1 MWWTSSLRTAD
12 AFPVVASLPPLLFGG
27 REATTG
33 NASAVRRLLNE
44 VKEQVSQGCLTR
56 TWLLVVVW
64 RSTGVLIPLQE
75 PFYRQ
80 NYSTASTSFEQK
92 VKKVEI
98 ASLHANATLTYFRL
112 SRLFSRKQRCYRML
126 LRLIGGRA
134 ECSEAKGH
142 IECWNIWPKK
152 KCVWLIF
159 WKGYSLRTTRKCT
172 YVG

>member
-27 REATTG
+27 REATAR

-56 TWLLVVVW
+56 KWLLIVVW

-80 NYSTASTSFEQK
+80 HYSTASTSFEQK

-98 ASLHANATLTYFRL
+98 ASLHENATLTYFRL
-112 SRLFSRKQRCYRML
+112 CLTHFLKGVFFACNQKVHLRRVNEEEDQCCSFSSDVCLK
-126 LRLIGGRA
+126 
-134 ECSEAKGH
+134 
-142 IECWNIWPKK
+142 
-152 KCVWLIF
+152 
-159 WKGYSLRTTRKCT
+159 
-172 YVG
+172 